1 MAYKRSRFKSSKN
14 IVITKKKNNG
24 RINSKSVVVYG
35 VELKSILEGNIYK
48 YMVDNGFNIQYEPQS
63 FLLWKGGP
71 THTPFYNAK
80 KGDLKCFKSD
90 LEDITYKPDFIFTH
104 NGRIVFVE
112 AKGIENDGFPIR
124 KKLFRRQLDE
134 SFNPGEALFFEIHS
148 MKHLKNMLEILE
160 YGKIITKSKKTVK
173 NEK

>member
-1 MAYKRSRFKSSKN
+1 MIYKRNRFKSNKN
-14 IVITKKKNNG
+14 TIKIKKTNNG
-24 RINSKSVVVYG
+24 RIQSNSVVVYG
-35 VELKSILEGNIYK
+35 VELKSILEGRIYK
-48 YMVDNGFNIQYEPQS
+48 YMIDNGFDVEYEPQS

-80 KGDLKCFKSD
+80 KGDLKYFKSD
-90 LEDITYKPDFIFTH
+90 LEDITYKPDFIFNH

-112 AKGIENDGFPIR
+112 AKGWENDGFPIR
-124 KKLFRRQLDE
+124 KKLFRKYLDD
-134 SFNPGEALFFEIHS
+134 NYNKGEALFFEIHS

-160 YGKIITKSKKTVK
+160 YGKIMTKSKKSVK